1 MQAYLCQLLPGSNHG
16 DSKQGGGRLLELPVL
31 PKNKTLPFEQGFA
44 ADIDSSLLLQVS
56 RWTWLWVPS
65 LKGFSAALSRLIGF
79 PDVASS
85 RRFLP
90 GLWLLW

>member
-1 MQAYLCQLLPGSNHG
+1 MQAYLCQLLLQHNYG

-44 ADIDSSLLLQVS
+44 ANTDSSLLASLQMDLALGS
-56 RWTWLWVPS
+56 IPGKASQLLCPCS
-65 LKGFSAALSRLIGF
+65 LEPLMLANSK
-79 PDVASS
+79 
-85 RRFLP
+85 RFLP